1 VPVPSPPVKPA
12 LDFVVIGAQ
21 KGGTTTLF
29 EHLRRHPQ
37 LCLPADKEAP
47 FFNRPELYSRGVDSF
62 FTTYF
67 PQPLPPGRL
76 LGTVT
81 PQYMCIAGCAGR
93 LADAFPATRLIAV
106 LRDPVERA
114 YSHYRMAV
122 RRGQE
127 TRSFDD
133 AIAEMLATPEALAAA
148 RESTALGETYVAW
161 GEYGRIFTD
170 YLARFEREQLLIT
183 FTSELE
189 HDPAGVLRS
198 IFEFLEVPVV
208 LPEGLG
214 ERYHVGGS
222 QRRFPN
228 VQRRLRRSPVGW
240 AWRRLPQRTR
250 SRAFIRFDHWN
261 VRPESDDLEGGG
273 ADGGASR
280 WSPDTETQLRD
291 HYRLDEAGLASG
303 NDVVLPWVES

>member
-1 VPVPSPPVKPA
+1 MGSPSPA

-29 EHLRRHPQ
+29 EHLRQHPR

-47 FFNRPELYSRGVDSF
+47 FFNRPELYSKGVDHL

-67 PQPLPPGRL
+67 PQPLPTDRL

-81 PQYMCIAGCAGR
+81 PQYMCIGGCAQR
-93 LADAFPATRLIAV
+93 IADAFPAARLVAI

-114 YSHYRMAV
+114 FSHYRMAA
-122 RRGQE
+122 RRDQD

-133 AIAEMLATPEALAAA
+133 AIAEMLAGPDALEAA
-148 RESTALGETYVAW
+148 RRSTHLGETYVAW
-161 GEYGRIFTD
+161 SEYGRMLGDF
-170 YLARFEREQLLIT
+170 LERFDREQLLVT
-183 FTSELE
+183 YTSDLE
-189 HDPAGVLRS
+189 ADPAAVLTA
-198 IFEFLEVPVV
+198 IDEFLDLPVV

-214 ERYHVGGS
+214 ERFHVGGS

-240 AWRRLPQRTR
+240 LWKQMPQGTR
-250 SRAFIRFDHWN
+250 SRLFIRFDHWN
-261 VRPESDDLEGGG
+261 VRRDEPAGDGESGP
-273 ADGGASR
+273 R
-280 WSPDTETQLRD
+280 WSEETEARLRA
-291 HYRLDEAGLASG
+291 HCAADEAALADRFGLA
-303 NDVVLPWVES
+303 LPWT